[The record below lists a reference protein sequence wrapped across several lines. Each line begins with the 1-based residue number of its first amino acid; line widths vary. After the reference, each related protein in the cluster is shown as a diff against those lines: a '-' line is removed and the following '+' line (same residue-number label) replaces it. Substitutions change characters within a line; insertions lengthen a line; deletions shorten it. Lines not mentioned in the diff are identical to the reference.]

1 MVTVTD
7 ITKLARRLFN
17 RIEWQDTLET
27 VTRDDLCRMIAEAI
41 RYLYILVGKGEQ
53 DVESRFVYEEATK
66 PAEEETTPATTDDT
80 SETTTEEE
88 DEETEPVPLFF
99 TDDLKP
105 DEQLY
110 VIMTAELDF
119 YKKVQSQYDGMTSYT
134 TDAMAVTHGDAPF
147 KNLQAKID
155 GAKKE
160 RDVVWWR
167 MIRYNL
173 L

>member
-53 DVESRFVYEEATK
+53 DVESRFVYEEVTE
-66 PAEEETTPATTDDT
+66 PAEEETTDEA
-80 SETTTEEE
+80 SEEE
-88 DEETEPVPLFF
+88 EEETEPVPLFF

>member
-53 DVESRFVYEEATK
+53 DVESRFVYEEASEQT
-66 PAEEETTPATTDDT
+66 EEDPEQTTDES

-88 DEETEPVPLFF
+88 EETEPVPLFF

>member
-7 ITKLARRLFN
+7 ITKLARRLFD

-53 DVESRFVYEEATK
+53 DVESRFVYEEVTE
-66 PAEEETTPATTDDT
+66 PAEEETTDET
-80 SETTTEEE
+80 SEEEE
-88 DEETEPVPLFF
+88 EETEPVPLFF

>member
-53 DVESRFVYEEATK
+53 DVESRFVYEEASEQT
-66 PAEEETTPATTDDT
+66 EEDPEQTTDES

-88 DEETEPVPLFF
+88 GEETEPVPLFF

>member
-1 MVTVTD
+1 M
-7 ITKLARRLFN
+7 
-17 RIEWQDTLET
+17 
-27 VTRDDLCRMIAEAI
+27 TRDDLCRMIAEAI
-41 RYLYILVGKGEQ
+41 RYLYVLCGKGEQ
-53 DVESRFVYEEATK
+53 DIEDLFVYEEAEESDENTDE
-66 PAEEETTPATTDDT
+66 PGEEMEEQDAETEDAEETD
-80 SETTTEEE
+80 
-88 DEETEPVPLFF
+88 PVPLFF
-99 TDDLKP
+99 QEALKP

-147 KNLQAKID
+147 KNLQSKID

-167 MIRYNL
+167 MVRYNL

>member
-53 DVESRFVYEEATK
+53 DVESRFVYEEATE
-66 PAEEETTPATTDDT
+66 PAEEETTDET
-80 SETTTEEE
+80 SEEEE
-88 DEETEPVPLFF
+88 EETEPVPLFF

-147 KNLQAKID
+147 KNLQSKID